1 MPARPALKTT
11 SGLYLPAHGA
21 FWLSVA
27 SKLLMARG
35 RPREKNPTFEHELR
49 PLVDAALSRRLI
61 LFAGGGVSQ
70 NLGLPDFKALV
81 GHIAQEMGFTPEHF
95 GVAEY
100 AVVAEAYYVREKQL
114 GKLRSWMDRAWHPE
128 SVRIEDS
135 ELHNLIVDLNFPI
148 IYTTNYDRWLE
159 QAFEARGRPFH
170 KITNAADL
178 TVTPE
183 GATEII
189 KFHGD
194 FEDDDS
200 LVLTESS
207 YFERMEFKTPLD
219 IRLRSDSLARPLLFV
234 GYSLHDIN
242 TRYLLY
248 RLQALWRNSPH
259 AEQRPNSYILMTERE
274 EAQEIVLRSRGVLP
288 ITIAYNDPGGAT
300 TRFLRELLE
309 EVRRRRGEPVKNRG
323 GA

>member
-1 MPARPALKTT
+1 MTRRAKEAKPNRA
-11 SGLYLPAHGA
+11 
-21 FWLSVA
+21 
-27 SKLLMARG
+27 
-35 RPREKNPTFEHELR
+35 FEHELQ
-49 PLVDAALSRRLI
+49 PLVEAAASRRLI
-61 LFAGGGVSQ
+61 LFAGGGTSQ

-81 GHIAQEMGFTPEHF
+81 AHIAEEMGLAPDRF
-95 GVAEY
+95 GVAQY
-100 AVVAEAYYVREKQL
+100 AVVAEAYQVREKQL
-114 GKLRSWMDRAWHPE
+114 GKLRSWMDREWHPD

-135 ELHNLIVDLNFPI
+135 ELHNLIVDLDFPI

-159 QAFEARGRPFH
+159 KAFEARGKPFH
-170 KITNAADL
+170 NITNAADL
-178 TVTPE
+178 TVSPA

-207 YFERMEFKTPLD
+207 YFQRMQFETPLD

-248 RLQALWRNSPH
+248 RLQELWRNSPH
-259 AEQRPNSYILMTERE
+259 ADQRPSSYILMTERE

-288 ITIAYNDPGGAT
+288 IAVANGDPGKAT
-300 TRFLRELLE
+300 TQFLRELRE
-309 EVRRRRGEPVKNRG
+309 AVKGTRSKAQDGKKSRG
-323 GA
+323 

>member
-1 MPARPALKTT
+1 MVRR
-11 SGLYLPAHGA
+11 
-21 FWLSVA
+21 A
-27 SKLLMARG
+27 SS
-35 RPREKNPTFEHELR
+35 REKKSAFEDELR
-49 PLVDAALSRRLI
+49 PLVDAAVSRRLI

-70 NLGLPDFKALV
+70 NLGLPDFRALV
-81 GHIAQEMGFTPEHF
+81 SHIAEEMGFGPSRF
-95 GVAEY
+95 SMAEY

-114 GKLRSWMDRAWHPE
+114 GKLRSWMDRAWHPD

-135 ELHNLIVDLNFPI
+135 ELHNLILDLDFPI

-159 QAFEARGRPFH
+159 KAFETRGKPFH

-178 TVTPE
+178 TVAPP

-207 YFERMEFKTPLD
+207 YFERMQFETPLD

-248 RLQALWRNSPH
+248 RLQELWENSPH
-259 AEQRPNSYILMTERE
+259 AEQRPNSYIVMTERE

-288 ITIAYNDPGGAT
+288 ITVAGNDPGRAT
-300 TRFLRELLE
+300 TQFLRELLE
-309 EVRRRRGEPVKNRG
+309 QVRSPRRRASHCRER
-323 GA
+323 

>member
-1 MPARPALKTT
+1 MSKGPGGSGSVVRRQIQAELSPAFL
-11 SGLYLPAHGA
+11 
-21 FWLSVA
+21 
-27 SKLLMARG
+27 
-35 RPREKNPTFEHELR
+35 HELK
-49 PLVDAALSRRLI
+49 PLVEAAASGRLI

-81 GHIAQEMGFTPEHF
+81 AHIAQEMGFKRDHF
-95 GVAEY
+95 ATAEY
-100 AVVAEAYYVREKQL
+100 AVVAEAYFITQAQL
-114 GKLRSWMDRAWHPE
+114 GKLRSWMDREWHPP

-135 ELHNLIVDLNFPI
+135 ELHALVVDLEFPT

-159 QAFEARGRPFH
+159 KAFEARGKPYH

-178 TVTPE
+178 TMAPP

-207 YFERMEFKTPLD
+207 YFQRMQFETPLD

-242 TRYLLY
+242 TRYLLF
-248 RLQALWRNSPH
+248 RLQELWRNSPH
-259 AEQRPNSYILMTERE
+259 ADQRPSSYILMTERE
-274 EAQEIVLRSRGVLP
+274 EAQEILLRSRGLLP
-288 ITIAYNDPGGAT
+288 IRIASNDPGGAT
-300 TRFLRELLE
+300 TQFLRELLE
-309 EVRRRRGEPVKNRG
+309 QVRRRRHASSSEKGRE
-323 GA
+323 